1 MPSNQ
6 SQIIEQPIFTY
17 SHLEKQTK
25 AAKYRAIKQTKTI
38 EARVK
43 KEILNTDQKS
53 TNNFFSKDSLAAE
66 ARDQINQS

>member
-6 SQIIEQPIFTY
+6 SQIIGQPIFTY

-25 AAKYRAIKQTKTI
+25 AAKYRAVKQTKTI

-43 KEILNTDQKS
+43 KEILNAGQKS
-53 TNNFFSKDSLAAE
+53 TSKYFSKDSLAEE
-66 ARDQINQS
+66 ARDEINQN